1 MTHNR
6 VFVGIDVGKFEYCV
20 YWQGLSQP
28 FSLPNTSAGHKEL
41 VRRLGNCEEQRI
53 AIEPTGGCEW
63 ALWEVLEREGFDV
76 RQVSAAHVR
85 AFARSL
91 GNLAK
96 TDPLDA
102 RLIARFIAFRPDTG
116 RRLPLKILR
125 KLNVLTTKRRQLV
138 AAKKKL
144 SCQIK
149 QRGSQEIA
157 DLDEAHMILLTQQ
170 IKLLETR
177 IEQLLQSDEAIKRRA
192 QILRSVPGIGPVL
205 SAALIGQMP
214 ELGSLGEKQIAALAG
229 LAPINSDSGKYSG
242 KRHIKG
248 GRPWLRHLLYQAALV
263 ASNHNPTLTAFAKR
277 LKQNG
282 KPHKLVLIAV
292 ARKLII
298 IANALIAKNVLW
310 KVA

>member
-1 MTHNR
+1 MTHITS
-6 VFVGIDVGKFEYCV
+6 FVGIDVGKFEFSVFC
-20 YWQGLSQP
+20 QSTKSS
-28 FSLPNTSAGHKEL
+28 FSLANTQMGHTEL
-41 VRRLGNCEEQRI
+41 IAKLGSPDGQLI
-53 AIEPTGGCEW
+53 ALEPTGGCEW
-63 ALWEVLEREGFDV
+63 ALWEALQEAGFKV

-102 RLIARFIAFRPDTG
+102 RMIARFIAFRPGAG
-116 RRLPLKILR
+116 RWLPLKILR
-125 KLNVLTTKRRQLV
+125 DLNVLTTKRRQLV
-138 AAKKKL
+138 TIKKQL

-149 QRGSQEIA
+149 QRGSQTLN
-157 DLDEAHMILLTQQ
+157 DLDEAHMDLLKSQ
-170 IKLLETR
+170 IGLLEHR
-177 IEQLLQSDEAIKRRA
+177 IEQLLKSDDTLKQRT

-214 ELGSLGEKQIAALAG
+214 ELGALGEKQVAALVG
-229 LAPINSDSGKYSG
+229 LAPINHDSGKYAG

-248 GRPWLRHLLYQAALV
+248 GRTWLRHLLYQAALV
-263 ASNHNPTLTAFAKR
+263 ASNHNPALKPFAKR
-277 LKQNG
+277 LKEKG

-298 IANALIAKNVLW
+298 IANALLAKKMMW
-310 KVA
+310 DMK